1 MCKVPDLSVIRD
13 FSETYGGG
21 FQPMVAVVCV
31 CVWVEYEGM
40 VDDGWGS
47 LSECDEKISFQTL
60 LDFKVLTYGRSK

>member
-31 CVWVEYEGM
+31 CVCGLSM
-40 VDDGWGS
+40 RGW
-47 LSECDEKISFQTL
+47 
-60 LDFKVLTYGRSK
+60 